1 MNILATG
8 ETSRIEELKLKI
20 SSDHILTVK
29 PGNEISGDK
38 LADFDIIFDLNF
50 DDYPDWKLYSTFKGK
65 ALFVNSV
72 KMQLAAFPAHAY
84 TSVVGLNALPT
95 FLNRPLAEV
104 SLQDKEKQNQLAV
117 VMNEL
122 NWNYRLV
129 EDRAGMVTPRLVFMI
144 INEAYYTV
152 QEGTATKED
161 IDMGMKLGTNYP
173 MGPFEWCKKAGIK
186 NVYETLDAIYLD
198 TRDERYKICPLLKTE
213 YLKTI
218 SANA

>member
-29 PGNEISGDK
+29 PRNEISGDK

-50 DDYPDWKLYSTFKGK
+50 DDNPDWKLYSAFKGK
-65 ALFVNSV
+65 ALFLNSV
-72 KMQLAAFPAHAY
+72 KIQLAAFPVHPY
-84 TSVVGLNALPT
+84 TVVIGLNALPT

-104 SLQDKEKQNQLAV
+104 SLQDKEKQKQLAA
-117 VMNEL
+117 VMKEL

-144 INEAYYTV
+144 VNEAFYTV

-186 NVYETLDAIYLD
+186 NVYETLDAVYLD

-213 YLKTI
+213 YLKAI
-218 SANA
+218 SANG